1 MSIYFHFLST
11 ESDETLSKWR
21 WHNVK
26 KVGMTPCPRSG
37 ISSVGVPGTNKV
49 LFFGGVQDVEEN
61 DALDVNINFTV
72 SRNYFNFTDFLV
84 KRHDHISIYRK
95 RFFLHMS
102 VLIIKTDF
110 FFSSHLSG

>member
-1 MSIYFHFLST
+1 MSIYFPFLST

-61 DALDVNINFTV
+61 DTLDVNTTGDYNFETMP
-72 SRNYFNFTDFLV
+72 NL
-84 KRHDHISIYRK
+84 RK
-95 RFFLHMS
+95 RRFRYF
-102 VLIIKTDF
+102 DQ
-110 FFSSHLSG
+110 FFST

>member
-1 MSIYFHFLST
+1 MLIYFPFLST

-49 LFFGGVQDVEEN
+49 LFFGGVQDVEQN
-61 DALDVNINFTV
+61 DAFDVKILFLRK
-72 SRNYFNFTDFLV
+72 SYFSYNLFS
-84 KRHDHISIYRK
+84 KRSIS
-95 RFFLHMS
+95 
-102 VLIIKTDF
+102 
-110 FFSSHLSG
+110 

>member
-1 MSIYFHFLST
+1 MADMYLLAPESEIISNFTLNFAKKKCRFTYFPFLST

-72 SRNYFNFTDFLV
+72 FLV
-84 KRHDHISIYRK
+84 YFIS
-95 RFFLHMS
+95 L
-102 VLIIKTDF
+102 
-110 FFSSHLSG
+110 

>member
-61 DALDVNINFTV
+61 DALDVNINFTE
-72 SRNYFNFTDFLV
+72 FLV
-84 KRHDHISIYRK
+84 YFYS
-95 RFFLHMS
+95 L
-102 VLIIKTDF
+102 
-110 FFSSHLSG
+110 